1 MWAFIIG
8 LTGVGLANSIVALVE
23 VLSSVKYVCVD
34 TDDDMVTAAQV
45 LDWAR
50 AVSGFLLCVI
60 VGYGYSRKGVLVK
73 GAKDIYYTNVSAV
86 MLALMATLFIG
97 VIQQSEACHNCISD
111 AQETFTED
119 TRRMLG
125 GARCALNFRMV
136 DFKIPEN
143 YCRDQLQLACGLLT
157 LPTNIYAERCLIYSC
172 SSLPHGFSFRYIYGI
187 FGMTCQLC
195 VCLMILMHDSLFE
208 DAHGHTHTAIDDLR
222 VSTNKWAADHT
233 AAHERTLVPVPAAT
247 TSPPKAT
254 EATQPGAG
262 RTRGLTFGE
271 QDSLR
276 RRRNS
281 VPHAY
286 SSVNQIAF

>member
-1 MWAFIIG
+1 MWAVILG

-34 TDDDMVTAAQV
+34 SDDDMVTAAQV
-45 LDWAR
+45 LDWSR
-50 AVSGFLLCVI
+50 AVFGFLLCVI
-60 VGYGYSRKGVLVK
+60 VGYGYSKRHHMT
-73 GAKDIYYTNVSAV
+73 AKDMYYNNVSAV

-111 AQETFTED
+111 APDTFTED

-125 GARCALNFRMV
+125 GARCAMNFRMV

-157 LPTNIYAERCLIYSC
+157 LPTNIYAERCLVYSC

-195 VCLMILMHDSLFE
+195 VCLLLLMHESLFE
-208 DAHGHTHTAIDDLR
+208 KAEHTHPEINR
-222 VSTNKWAADHT
+222 
-233 AAHERTLVPVPAAT
+233 
-247 TSPPKAT
+247 
-254 EATQPGAG
+254 
-262 RTRGLTFGE
+262 
-271 QDSLR
+271 
-276 RRRNS
+276 
-281 VPHAY
+281 
-286 SSVNQIAF
+286 